1 MINQI
6 GMVHQHSRV
15 DKGKRGAYLGL
26 FGNLLI
32 FVSSLTLGLIGG
44 SYALVAAAFHTLSD
58 ALSSL
63 VVLAG
68 FYVIKRPADEQ
79 HHFGHGDAEAI
90 AGFIVSILIVL
101 IGFEVGRT
109 ALDKIFSPEKTVPNV
124 LAIIGAGVSFAVN
137 FGVAKIEGKIAR
149 DIRSPSLLADT
160 AHNMSDALV
169 SVAVLIG
176 ILIAMTGYLLAD
188 SIMGLIVALFIIKT
202 GFDVGRENIDML
214 MGMVPDIGLIDEI
227 KDIAGSVDGVK
238 SVHSV
243 KIHYVGVMANVQLQ
257 IAVDE
262 DMKIK
267 EADKL
272 SHGVENKIMSE
283 LEDVETALVHACPC

>member
-1 MINQI
+1 MINQK
-6 GMVHQHSRV
+6 V
-15 DKGKRGAYLGL
+15 
-26 FGNLLI
+26 I

-68 FYVIKRPADEQ
+68 FHVIKKPADEE

-90 AGFIVSILIVL
+90 AGFIVSILIIL

-109 ALDKIFSPEKTVPNV
+109 AVDKIFSPEKTVPSF
-124 LAIIGAGVSFAVN
+124 LAIIGAGISFAVN
-137 FGVAKIEGKIAR
+137 FGVAKVEGKIAR

-169 SVAVLIG
+169 SVVVLIG
-176 ILIAMTGYLLAD
+176 ILITMTGFLAAD
-188 SIMGLIVALFIIKT
+188 PIMGLIVALIIIKT

-227 KDIAGSVDGVK
+227 KGIADKVEGVK

-257 IAVDE
+257 IEVDE

-267 EADKL
+267 EADRL
-272 SHGVENKIMSE
+272 SHEVENKILSR
-283 LEDVETALVHACPC
+283 LDDVESAFVHACPCG

>member
-1 MINQI
+1 MA
-6 GMVHQHSRV
+6 HQHSRV

-68 FYVIKRPADEQ
+68 FHVIKKPADEE

-109 ALDKIFSPEKTVPNV
+109 AVDKIFSPEKTVPSF
-124 LAIIGAGVSFAVN
+124 LAIIGAGISFAVN
-137 FGVAKIEGKIAR
+137 FGVAKVEGKIAR

-169 SVAVLIG
+169 SVVVLIG
-176 ILIAMTGYLLAD
+176 ILITMTGFLAAD
-188 SIMGLIVALFIIKT
+188 PIMGLIVALIIIKT

-227 KDIAGSVDGVK
+227 KGIADKVEGVK

-257 IAVDE
+257 IEVDE

-267 EADKL
+267 EADRL
-272 SHGVENKIMSE
+272 SHEVENKILSR
-283 LEDVETALVHACPC
+283 LDDVESAFVHACPCG